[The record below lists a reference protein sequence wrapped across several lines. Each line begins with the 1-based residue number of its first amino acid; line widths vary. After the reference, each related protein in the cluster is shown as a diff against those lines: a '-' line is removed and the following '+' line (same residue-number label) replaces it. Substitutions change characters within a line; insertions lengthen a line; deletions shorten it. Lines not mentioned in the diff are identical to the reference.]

1 MGISGRNIAG
11 KVPLLIASNFTY
23 FGFSGVWAGATRRC
37 CSSNVDGE
45 RSRPSGAVA
54 TAKDGFPCLVRSA
67 GLGIVCSSGISHACL
82 ALCRNVVERFLEIA
96 KTVDL
101 V

>member
-1 MGISGRNIAG
+1 M
-11 KVPLLIASNFTY
+11 LQQQ
-23 FGFSGVWAGATRRC
+23 RRQ
-37 CSSNVDGE
+37 
-45 RSRPSGAVA
+45 RAQQAA